1 MRVLIT
7 ARDAGSAAQNL
18 YFVERCIQLKYPVKF
33 HIMAEG
39 PAIDVFLKSSL
50 KFTELNFRNGKT
62 YSDNCNFASTEI
74 NNFAP
79 QFAMLG
85 LSFQDGEID
94 LVAKKCADKIPCG
107 VIQDYWG
114 YMVGSRRTI
123 CLITS
128 LYLMKLRRI

>member
-18 YFVERCIQLKYPVKF
+18 SFVERCIQLKYPVKF

-94 LVAKKCADKIPCG
+94 LVARKICADKRIPCG

-114 YMVGSRRTI
+114 YIGR
-123 CLITS
+123 LQEQFA
-128 LYLMKLRRI
+128 